1 MLSKRDFNRLAIA
14 AAALGGAVYPASALH
29 PAGNT
34 VKIAVTGNIVPSCST
49 SSAVQLLDVGNIAKA
64 GSAKVNFAVDCNA
77 PFQYSVRSEK
87 GAMRLVNAPATAP
100 AKRFEAPYDVRVK
113 IPLTLGGQIDDSCN
127 SRTMRFGATG
137 CKFSDSGR
145 KIAVNQTAEMQIS
158 WGDPQQ
164 MLAAGQYTDQ
174 LTITVGVKP

>member
-1 MLSKRDFNRLAIA
+1 MLATREFKRLAIA
-14 AAALGGAVYPASALH
+14 AAALGGAVYPASAL

-49 SSAVQLLDVGNIAKA
+49 SSAVQVLDVGNIAKA
-64 GSAKVNFAVDCNA
+64 GSAKVTFAVDCNA

-87 GAMRLVNAPATAP
+87 GAMRLLNAPATVLAG
-100 AKRFEAPYDVRVK
+100 RFEAPYDVHVK
-113 IPLTLGGQIDDSCN
+113 IPLTLGGQIDDACN
-127 SRTMRFGATG
+127 SRAIRFGAFG
-137 CKFSDSGR
+137 CKFSDSGH
-145 KIAVNQTAEMQIS
+145 KIAVDQTAEMQIS
-158 WGDPQQ
+158 WGDAQQ